1 MSWSKDLVPTKRSY
15 HKEYSCGYR
24 SSSTHCSKV
33 IRKVMVFKKWIK
45 LQGQGHRV
53 INNGT
58 HPRKGLITG
67 NIHVKYQS
75 SSTQCSNVISKVKVS
90 EMRTE

>member
-1 MSWSKDLVPTKRSY
+1 MSILKKIGKMSWSKDLVPTKRSY

-58 HPRKGLITG
+58 HGKVL
-67 NIHVKYQS
+67 
-75 SSTQCSNVISKVKVS
+75 TQGIF
-90 EMRTE
+90 M